1 MSYNLPQCFFRHFFF
16 FFLFEVQEVEDTG
29 VKIKGRYIADIVVA
43 ERIEEGIIMAER
55 AKRLGLLDLS
65 LDGMDDTGRG
75 VSCTT
80 SPKNGCDGGSMKH
93 TGSLK
98 ILRHNASFKNLEF
111 GPSAGLSQ
119 KQVEEGRAGIQ
130 ALTMKK
136 QRSGGS
142 LRNLFGSRGKASAE
156 CSAVSRGSVA
166 RSTSGRDL
174 QGQSLKS
181 VRRMSASNL
190 EEIRPEFSTEL
201 IRQASYS
208 VTSKFPAHTV
218 SLFLRHRA

>member
-1 MSYNLPQCFFRHFFF
+1 
-16 FFLFEVQEVEDTG
+16 
-29 VKIKGRYIADIVVA
+29 
-43 ERIEEGIIMAER
+43 MAER

-111 GPSAGLSQ
+111 GPSAGLSP
-119 KQVEEGRAGIQ
+119 KHVEEGRAGIQ

-174 QGQSLKS
+174 QCPISVKS

-190 EEIRPEFSTEL
+190 EEIRPEFSAEL